1 MDPHCPL
8 LIPLPPPQLRLI
20 RVTRFLLRYTALEL
34 SFTSPAARPPALFT
48 FASPRLAADFAAK
61 LAAVAN
67 ATARSTRARE
77 EHVMVVDR
85 RRALDRA
92 EKAAA
97 AWRRR
102 ELSNFEYLMA
112 LNTLAGRTYNDLSQY
127 PVFPWVIADYESER
141 LDLQSEST
149 FRDLGKPV
157 GALNAKRL
165 EMLRD
170 RAESFRDPDIPS
182 FLYGSHY
189 STAGIVLFYLL
200 RLEPFATLSCRLQG
214 GKFDHADRLFQ
225 SVAVTWAN
233 CLTNTSDVKELI
245 PEFFYLPDFLANA
258 NHLYL
263 GQCQDGSMLNDVVL
277 PPWAQGSPELFVRL
291 NREAL
296 ESEWVSANLH
306 RWIDLIF
313 GYQQR
318 GLAAM
323 EADNV
328 FFYLTYEGAVD
339 MDALDDPMDRAAI
352 EEQIAA
358 FGQTPAQLFRRP
370 HEPRGPPPRAARPLL
385 HRPAALGLSV
395 VVPACPPAG
404 GAAGG
409 GGGAGGSVGE
419 VLRQQWEVGVVFV
432 GVAQGRVVTVTRGQ
446 CMAAR
451 LWNTPYSSGYQVLA
465 ADAPFSLS
473 EPLISRRIGAPFAS
487 TSGDVS
493 PHCFALL
500 RGAASP
506 FLLCAAHWDCSTR
519 LVAVSDGRTLQAV
532 RQHTDVVTCLSA
544 SEDGLWM
551 ATGSRDT
558 TVMVWHVDRT
568 QPRPSADPVLPCK
581 PHLLLCGHDD
591 VVTQVLASS
600 PLDLVLSASLDGSLL
615 LHSLSSGRFIRCIR
629 HPLRHAVQRMAVS
642 QLALV
647 AVHSDADGWLRVASI
662 NGNSSS
668 GENKAASSSGGESSG
683 MPVSVSLPGS
693 AAATAA
699 AAEVDSVTC
708 MAASACGEFLVT
720 AGAAGRVTIRS
731 FFTLATVVVYEGVG
745 VPACSIAVTSEDAIL
760 VGLEDGRLLLYSL
773 RADALTD

>member
-1 MDPHCPL
+1 
-8 LIPLPPPQLRLI
+8 
-20 RVTRFLLRYTALEL
+20 
-34 SFTSPAARPPALFT
+34 
-48 FASPRLAADFAAK
+48 
-61 LAAVAN
+61 
-67 ATARSTRARE
+67 
-77 EHVMVVDR
+77 
-85 RRALDRA
+85 
-92 EKAAA
+92 
-97 AWRRR
+97 
-102 ELSNFEYLMA
+102 
-112 LNTLAGRTYNDLSQY
+112 
-127 PVFPWVIADYESER
+127 
-141 LDLQSEST
+141 
-149 FRDLGKPV
+149 
-157 GALNAKRL
+157 
-165 EMLRD
+165 
-170 RAESFRDPDIPS
+170 
-182 FLYGSHY
+182 
-189 STAGIVLFYLL
+189 
-200 RLEPFATLSCRLQG
+200 
-214 GKFDHADRLFQ
+214 
-225 SVAVTWAN
+225 
-233 CLTNTSDVKELI
+233 
-245 PEFFYLPDFLANA
+245 
-258 NHLYL
+258 
-263 GQCQDGSMLNDVVL
+263 
-277 PPWAQGSPELFVRL
+277 
-291 NREAL
+291 
-296 ESEWVSANLH
+296 
-306 RWIDLIF
+306 
-313 GYQQR
+313 
-318 GLAAM
+318 M

-339 MDALDDPMDRAAI
+339 MDALDDPMDRAAN

-385 HRPAALGLSV
+385 HRPAALGLSA

-404 GAAGG
+404 GAVGG
-409 GGGAGGSVGE
+409 SGGMGGSVGE

-500 RGAASP
+500 RGATSP

-519 LVAVSDGRTLQAV
+519 LVAVSDGHTLQAV

-551 ATGSRDT
+551 ATGSHDT

-629 HPLRHAVQRMAVS
+629 HPLRHVVQRMAVS

-662 NGNSSS
+662 NSKWLAAVPTGPTATTTAATTASSPGVAAGGGAEIHNEGAGGGGSSS
-668 GENKAASSSGGESSG
+668 EENKAAASSGGESSG
-683 MPVSVSLPGS
+683 MPVPVSLPGS
-693 AAATAA
+693 DSTGSQLIRSPTASAPPTPASPSQAAAAATAAA

-720 AGAAGRVTIRS
+720 AGAAGRVTVRS
-731 FFTLATVVVYEGVG
+731 FFTLATVTVYEGVG
-745 VPACSIAVTSEDAIL
+745 VAACSIAVTSEDAIL